1 MGERRLPHHR
11 HRPRRLPRHRR
22 PPPSTAP
29 PGARG
34 FTIIPRRWT
43 IERSIGWLMHHRRL
57 ARDYERHPYR
67 SEVMLHLAMIGLT
80 ARRLPGE
87 AFPTW
92 RGT

>member
-1 MGERRLPHHR
+1 
-11 HRPRRLPRHRR
+11 
-22 PPPSTAP
+22 
-29 PGARG
+29 
-34 FTIIPRRWT
+34 
-43 IERSIGWLMHHRRL
+43 MHHRRL

>member
-1 MGERRLPHHR
+1 MTLLSRIAATHPGITKAWVNVGYRT
-11 HRPRRLPRHRR
+11 
-22 PPPSTAP
+22 TAIDR
-29 PGARG
+29 GAYRG
-34 FTIIPRRWT
+34 
-43 IERSIGWLMHHRRL
+43 IGWLMHHRRL